1 MRSAV
6 SQGEIDYYQENGF
19 VIIEDFLSADELETW
34 REAVDEAVNKR
45 QNLKLA
51 NRDAN
56 DKKWQSGDSYYDRV
70 FIQRINLWQDNDKMR
85 QLMLDPRLGKMATDL
100 AQVEGIRIWH
110 DQALI
115 KQPWAN
121 PTGWHLDNPY
131 WSFYAPDAIS
141 LWVALDDATLQNGC
155 LYFVPGSHKV
165 TSYENSGIGEN
176 IGDLFRVYPELA
188 ETMPVP
194 AEMKA
199 GSCSFHNGLAAHG
212 AGPNMTP
219 GWRRAMTCGY
229 MPDGSTFN
237 GQKNIL
243 SDEQIAKLKKGDVLE
258 DDAQNPL
265 IYHRSKAYQSV

>member
-1 MRSAV
+1 MK
-6 SQGEIDYYQENGF
+6 SQITQAQIDFYQENGF
-19 VIIEDFLSADELETW
+19 VIIEDFLDPQELETW
-34 REAVDEAVNKR
+34 RTYINEAIAERKE
-45 QNLKLA
+45 QKLVPQGKDSKDWTA
-51 NRDAN
+51 
-56 DKKWQSGDSYYDRV
+56 GDSYYDRV
-70 FIQRINLWQDNDKMR
+70 FVQRINLWQTHEGVR
-85 QLMLDPRLGKMATDL
+85 ELLLDSRIGKMAAEL
-100 AQVEGIRIWH
+100 AQVDGIRIWH
-110 DQALI
+110 DQALH

-131 WSFYAPDAIS
+131 WSYHNRDALSI
-141 LWVALDDATLQNGC
+141 WIALDDATLQNGC

-165 TSYENSGIGEN
+165 TTFENSNIGEN
-176 IGDLFRVYPELA
+176 LGDLFEIYPDLA
-188 ETMPVP
+188 NTMPVP

-219 GWRRAMTCGY
+219 GWRRAMTCGF

-243 SDEQIAKLKKGDVLE
+243 SDEQMEKLSIGDVLE

-265 IYHRSKAYQSV
+265 IYHRSKAYPA